1 MGDTMS
7 ETENRQTR
15 PAADERP
22 LLSRP
27 GFLGALFFVPV
38 GLLLTVQWD
47 HPQATLLATS
57 LGIAAFLI
65 LGALAWSLRR
75 RRNSSDDVLRA
86 GFDDNPDGI
95 MLADTDG
102 QILYSNSA
110 FHRLLRPSYG
120 AGGPQPVTSLAD
132 MAARFEG
139 DGAAEEIRRLLA
151 VARDGG
157 GDNAEFAV
165 TLDGGNVTWR
175 HLSVHPTSN
184 RPGAP
189 SATLWRLED
198 VTARRE
204 LDQVRRLEEGKLADS
219 LDLLPAGFF
228 SADGD
233 GILLYANQTL
243 ARWLGVAPD
252 RLVGRPFADFVAEA
266 GSEGDL
272 KLRDAEGRIFSAV
285 LEQSQK
291 DTADGDVAYTRSLV
305 LREFIW
311 RDPAAAMAGADEA
324 EQTADGASPP
334 GDGAPRSDRLRW
346 LFDEAPVGIVI
357 LDLDGTIADCNR
369 AFLKLI
375 GGHRDS
381 ILGTPFADRIVR
393 GDRDDVTSGLSK
405 IVMGTAR
412 AAQFDARLPGSDERE
427 LYTSLY
433 ASRMADEAGEISGLV
448 LHFIDTTEQKSLE
461 VQFTQSQKMQAVGQL
476 AGGVA
481 HDFNN
486 LLTAMIGFCDLLLT
500 RHPPDDPSFADIQ
513 QIRQNANR
521 ATNLVRQLLAFS
533 RQQTLTPE
541 RLDVTE
547 ILSDLASL
555 LSRLIGETVDIQFE
569 HGPDLPPVEADRGQ
583 LDQVIIN
590 LAVNARDAMPGGGS
604 LTVRTRA
611 TVLGAPVQRGD
622 ERIPAGRYVVIE
634 VSDTGTGI
642 AKKDMDHIFEPFF
655 STKEVGAGTGLGLS
669 TVHGIVHQSGGYIFV
684 DSAIGEGT
692 TFTIHLP
699 EAEGADQ
706 PEAAAGGA
714 QATDEGPGA
723 EAEEGDLTGRG
734 TVLLVEDEDAV
745 RMFGVRALR
754 LKGYTVLEA
763 DNGETALDVINATDE
778 TIDLIISDV
787 IMPGM
792 DGHTLVNLVRH
803 ELPAVKVILM
813 SGYADDVF
821 QGEIDRDDSIAFLGK
836 PFSLKQ
842 LAGKV
847 KEVMNGT

>member
-1 MGDTMS
+1 MA
-7 ETENRQTR
+7 EPENHQTS
-15 PAADERP
+15 PATDSRP
-22 LLSRP
+22 LLSKP
-27 GFLGALFFVPV
+27 GFWGVLFFVPL
-38 GLLLTVQWD
+38 GLLLTIQWD
-47 HPQATLLATS
+47 HPRATLLAGG
-57 LGIAAFLI
+57 LGLAAVVI
-65 LGALAWSLRR
+65 LAALAWTLRR
-75 RRNSSDDVLRA
+75 GSPTDDVLRA
-86 GFDDNPDGI
+86 AFDNNPDGI

-102 QILYSNSA
+102 QILYSNAA
-110 FHRLLRPSYG
+110 FHRLLSSSYT
-120 AGGPQPVTSLAD
+120 AGGSEPITSLTD
-132 MAARFEG
+132 LAARLEG
-139 DGAAEEIRRLLA
+139 NGAAEDVRRLLA

-157 GDNAEFAV
+157 RDNAEYAV
-165 TLDGGNVTWR
+165 TPGADGGAWR

-189 SATLWRLED
+189 SASLWRLED

-228 SADGD
+228 SADSD
-233 GILLYANQTL
+233 GVLIYANQTL

-291 DTADGDVAYTRSLV
+291 DTDDGEVAYTRSLV

-311 RDPAAAMAGADEA
+311 RDPAAAMAGDDEA
-324 EQTADGASPP
+324 GKVAEETPSPTAAVAG
-334 GDGAPRSDRLRW
+334 SDRLRW

-357 LDLDGTIADCNR
+357 LDLDGAISDCNR

-381 ILGTPFADRIVR
+381 ILGMPFADRIVR
-393 GDRDDVTSGLSK
+393 GDRDDVTGGLSK

-412 AAQFDARLPGSDERE
+412 AAQLEARLPGSGGRE
-427 LYTSLY
+427 LHTSLY

-500 RHPPDDPSFADIQ
+500 RHAADDPSFADIQ

-533 RQQTLTPE
+533 RQQTLKPE

-547 ILSDLASL
+547 ILTDLANL
-555 LSRLIGETVDIQFE
+555 LGRLIGETVDIQFD
-569 HGPDLPPVEADRGQ
+569 HGADLPPVEADRGQ

-590 LAVNARDAMPGGGS
+590 LAVNGRDAMPGGGS
-604 LTVRTRA
+604 LTIRTRA
-611 TVLGAPVQRGD
+611 TVLDAPVQRGD

-634 VSDTGTGI
+634 VTDTGTGI
-642 AKKDMDHIFEPFF
+642 AKEDREHIFEPFF

-669 TVHGIVHQSGGYIFV
+669 TVHGIIHQSGGYIVV

-692 TFTIHLP
+692 TFAIHLP
-699 EAEGADQ
+699 EADVAGDA
-706 PEAAAGGA
+706 EAAPGGP
-714 QATDEGPGA
+714 QPATKERA
-723 EAEEGDLTGRG
+723 SEEAEGDLTGRG
-734 TVLLVEDEDAV
+734 TVLMVEDEDAV

-763 DNGETALDVINATDE
+763 DNGESALDVINGTDE

-792 DGHTLVNLVRH
+792 DGHTLINLVRH

-821 QGEIDRDDSIAFLGK
+821 QGEIDRDESIAFLGK

-847 KEVMNGT
+847 KEVMNGA